1 MPEPMSLLP
10 DDPAEAGPYRLEGR
24 LGAGGQGTVYTARG
38 PGGALVAVKLL
49 HSHLITDDEARNRF
63 LREVQTAERVAPFCT
78 AQLLGSGFVGARP
91 YIVSEYVDGPSLQ
104 DSVRESGPRGA
115 AALQRLAINTA
126 TALAAI
132 HAAGVVHRDFK
143 PGNVLLGPD
152 GPVVIDFGIAK
163 ALDVSQSVVS
173 SQPIGSPAYM
183 APEQIADEDV
193 GPAADLF
200 AWAATMYYAA
210 TGQRAFPGE
219 SIPATL
225 NSVLRSEPDLSGVEG
240 RLRGLL
246 AECLDKEQ
254 AGRPTAAQVVER
266 LRALSWHSAPTD
278 GHAQHSP
285 TPRAV
290 AAERPGEHAPARQ
303 AHAGQAHAGHAAAE
317 QAHAGHAPAGQT
329 HAEHAHAEHAHAE
342 HAHAGQAHAGQATA
356 EHARAGQAHAGH
368 AAAEQAHAGRTTAE
382 QAHAGGVPGGYD
394 ASGHLST
401 APRARAVSPVRRRVP
416 AVVAAGAALVL
427 AAGVGISV
435 YALTPATAQR
445 QAALQPPPSTSPPP
459 SEPASSTPSP
469 APTAYELLVTKK
481 PDKTAGPAPASPAK
495 TPRRSAT
502 PARDSDAM
510 PGSSPTTSAKKPRKT
525 PEPTSKPSATS
536 RPPSPKPSL
545 QPSTGTITWNDV
557 GEYCKAHGQ
566 TLMYGAGWSGMK
578 CSDGAEVSVTAVCA
592 WKYPAYGQAVGVP
605 PENPFMPSA
614 TCNLS

>member
-10 DDPAEAGPYRLEGR
+10 DDPAEVGPYRLEGR

-38 PGGALVAVKLL
+38 PGGPLVAVKLL

-78 AQLLGSGFVGARP
+78 VQLLDSGFLGARP

-240 RLRGLL
+240 RLRLLL

-266 LRALSWHSAPTD
+266 LRALSWQDVPAD
-278 GHAQHSP
+278 GRDQP
-285 TPRAV
+285 
-290 AAERPGEHAPARQ
+290 
-303 AHAGQAHAGHAAAE
+303 
-317 QAHAGHAPAGQT
+317 
-329 HAEHAHAEHAHAE
+329 
-342 HAHAGQAHAGQATA
+342 
-356 EHARAGQAHAGH
+356 
-368 AAAEQAHAGRTTAE
+368 
-382 QAHAGGVPGGYD
+382 AHAGGVPTGY
-394 ASGHLST
+394 AAGGHLPT
-401 APRARAVSPVRRRVP
+401 APHTRPGRRVP
-416 AVVAAGAALVL
+416 AIVAAGAALVL

-445 QAALQPPPSTSPPP
+445 QAALRPPPSTSPP
-459 SEPASSTPSP
+459 ASAPVSTPSP

-481 PDKTAGPAPASPAK
+481 PGKTAGPAPASPTK

-510 PGSSPTTSAKKPRKT
+510 PGSSATTATKKPRKT
-525 PEPTSKPSATS
+525 PEPTRKPSATS
-536 RPPSPKPSL
+536 QPPSPKPSL
-545 QPSTGTITWNDV
+545 QPSTGTVTWNDV